1 MIVTFPPGGSSDAT
15 VRIVAPKLGER
26 LGQQVVVD
34 NRPGAGGNIGLAAL
48 AKADADGYTLA
59 VGAAGGLAANAA
71 LYPKMPFDAQK
82 DFVPISLLAHIPF
95 VLVVPPTSP
104 IKSVADL
111 IAQAKA
117 EPGKVSVGHG
127 GNGTAMHLS
136 VQLLKLMAGVDLTEV
151 AYKGSGPVALDVI
164 GGQVPAGMLDLP
176 SVLQQIKA
184 GKVRALAVTGSA
196 RLAQLP
202 DVPTL
207 AEAGIRGY
215 ESTGWFGV
223 VAPAATPPAVVAR
236 LRERDA
242 CRPHRP
248 RGHRRRARRRRRAEP
263 DDARPSS
270 AASSPARRSSGPT
283 SSSARGP
290 SSSDVVAGAEHAVTA
305 AANAFDAEVAIVGA
319 GPVGLTLAI
328 DLAAR
333 GRSVVMLETRARG
346 EPPNVKCNHVAA
358 RTMEQFRR
366 LGVAADVRGAGLP
379 ADYPNDVV
387 VPHHGHRQR
396 AVAHPHPR
404 ARDPLQRHRA
414 APTAGGRRPEPPHRI
429 NQIYLEPILFAHAE
443 AQARRDDHEPL
454 RGDRLRRRTSA
465 A

>member
-1 MIVTFPPGGSSDAT
+1 VKRSIHTLAVAIAVGAAGAGSPAQTAPPWPTKPIRMIVTFPPGGSADAT

-48 AKADADGYTLA
+48 AKSDADGYTLG

-95 VLVVPPTSP
+95 VLVVPPSSP

-111 IAQAKA
+111 IAQARA
-117 EPGKVSVGHG
+117 EPGKLAVGHG

-136 VQLLKLMAGVDLTEV
+136 VQLLKLMADVDLTEV

-184 GKVRALAVTGSA
+184 GKVRALAVTGST

-207 AEAGIRGY
+207 AEAGVKGY

-223 VAPAATPPAVVAR
+223 VAPAATPPTIVTRLQNEMRAV
-236 LRERDA
+236 L
-242 CRPHRP
+242 
-248 RGHRRRARRRRRAEP
+248 
-263 DDARPSS
+263 
-270 AASSPARRSSGPT
+270 
-283 SSSARGP
+283 
-290 SSSDVVAGAEHAVTA
+290 SDPEVIAGARA
-305 AANAFDAEVAIVGA
+305 AGVELSATTSAEF
-319 GPVGLTLAI
+319 
-328 DLAAR
+328 
-333 GRSVVMLETRARG
+333 GRFIASET
-346 EPPNVKCNHVAA
+346 VKW
-358 RTMEQFRR
+358 
-366 LGVAADVRGAGLP
+366 ADVIKRSGTKL
-379 ADYPNDVV
+379 D
-387 VPHHGHRQR
+387 
-396 AVAHPHPR
+396 
-404 ARDPLQRHRA
+404 
-414 APTAGGRRPEPPHRI
+414 
-429 NQIYLEPILFAHAE
+429 
-443 AQARRDDHEPL
+443 
-454 RGDRLRRRTSA
+454 
-465 A
+465 

>member
-1 MIVTFPPGGSSDAT
+1 VNRFVRAFAAAGVAASLAVAALAQTAPPAAWPSKPIRMIVTFPPGGSTDAT

-48 AKADADGYTLA
+48 AKSDPDGYTIG

-71 LYPKMPFDAQK
+71 LYPKMPFDVQK

-117 EPGKVSVGHG
+117 EPGKLAVGHG

-136 VQLLKLMAGVDLTEV
+136 VQLLKLMAQVDLTEI

-184 GKVRALAVTGSA
+184 GKVRALAVTGST
-196 RLAQLP
+196 RLPQLP

-207 AEAGIRGY
+207 AEAGVSGY

-223 VAPAATPPAVVAR
+223 VAPAATPPAIVAR
-236 LRERDA
+236 LQNEM
-242 CRPHRP
+242 
-248 RGHRRRARRRRRAEP
+248 RAVL
-263 DDARPSS
+263 S
-270 AASSPARRSSGPT
+270 
-283 SSSARGP
+283 
-290 SSSDVVAGAEHAVTA
+290 
-305 AANAFDAEVAIVGA
+305 DAEVIAGARAAGVELSPTTSAEFGRFIV
-319 GPVGLTLAI
+319 
-328 DLAAR
+328 
-333 GRSVVMLETRARG
+333 SET
-346 EPPNVKCNHVAA
+346 VKW
-358 RTMEQFRR
+358 
-366 LGVAADVRGAGLP
+366 ADVIKRSGTKL
-379 ADYPNDVV
+379 D
-387 VPHHGHRQR
+387 
-396 AVAHPHPR
+396 
-404 ARDPLQRHRA
+404 
-414 APTAGGRRPEPPHRI
+414 
-429 NQIYLEPILFAHAE
+429 
-443 AQARRDDHEPL
+443 
-454 RGDRLRRRTSA
+454 
-465 A
+465 

>member
-1 MIVTFPPGGSSDAT
+1 MKRSIRTFSAAIAVVAAAVASHAQTTAPAPWPSKPIRMIVTFPPGGSSDAT
-15 VRIVAPKLGER
+15 VRIVAPRLGER

-48 AKADADGYTLA
+48 AKSDPDGYTLA

-104 IKSVADL
+104 IRSVADL
-111 IAQAKA
+111 IAQARA

-136 VQLLKLMAGVDLTEV
+136 VQLLKLMAQVDLTEV

-184 GKVRALAVTGSA
+184 GKVRALAVTGST

-207 AEAGIRGY
+207 AEAGVKGY

-236 LRERDA
+236 LQSEL
-242 CRPHRP
+242 
-248 RGHRRRARRRRRAEP
+248 RAVLGDPE
-263 DDARPSS
+263 
-270 AASSPARRSSGPT
+270 
-283 SSSARGP
+283 
-290 SSSDVVAGAEHAVTA
+290 VIAGARA
-305 AANAFDAEVAIVGA
+305 AGVELSPTTSAEF
-319 GPVGLTLAI
+319 
-328 DLAAR
+328 
-333 GRSVVMLETRARG
+333 GRFIASET
-346 EPPNVKCNHVAA
+346 VKW
-358 RTMEQFRR
+358 
-366 LGVAADVRGAGLP
+366 ADVIKRSGTKL
-379 ADYPNDVV
+379 D
-387 VPHHGHRQR
+387 
-396 AVAHPHPR
+396 
-404 ARDPLQRHRA
+404 
-414 APTAGGRRPEPPHRI
+414 
-429 NQIYLEPILFAHAE
+429 
-443 AQARRDDHEPL
+443 
-454 RGDRLRRRTSA
+454 
-465 A
+465 

>member
-1 MIVTFPPGGSSDAT
+1 MNRFVRALAAAAALASIAIAALAQTAPPPAWPSKPVRVIVPFPPGGSTDAV

-48 AKADADGYTLA
+48 AKSDADGYTIG

-136 VQLLKLMAGVDLTEV
+136 VQLLKLMAKVDLTEI
-151 AYKGSGPVALDVI
+151 AYKGSGPVALDVM

-176 SVLQQIKA
+176 SVLQQVKA
-184 GKVRALAVTGSA
+184 GKVRALAVTGST

-207 AEAGIRGY
+207 AEAGVTGY

-223 VAPAATPPAVVAR
+223 VAPAATPPAIVAR
-236 LRERDA
+236 LQNEM
-242 CRPHRP
+242 
-248 RGHRRRARRRRRAEP
+248 RAVL
-263 DDARPSS
+263 
-270 AASSPARRSSGPT
+270 
-283 SSSARGP
+283 
-290 SSSDVVAGAEHAVTA
+290 SDPEVIAGARA
-305 AANAFDAEVAIVGA
+305 AGVELSPTTSAEF
-319 GPVGLTLAI
+319 
-328 DLAAR
+328 
-333 GRSVVMLETRARG
+333 GRFIASET
-346 EPPNVKCNHVAA
+346 VKW
-358 RTMEQFRR
+358 
-366 LGVAADVRGAGLP
+366 ADVIKRSGTKL
-379 ADYPNDVV
+379 D
-387 VPHHGHRQR
+387 
-396 AVAHPHPR
+396 
-404 ARDPLQRHRA
+404 
-414 APTAGGRRPEPPHRI
+414 
-429 NQIYLEPILFAHAE
+429 
-443 AQARRDDHEPL
+443 
-454 RGDRLRRRTSA
+454 
-465 A
+465 

>member
-1 MIVTFPPGGSSDAT
+1 MKRSIRIVAAAVAVAIAAVASHAQTTAPAPWPSKPIRMIVTFPPGGSSDAT

-48 AKADADGYTLA
+48 AKSDADGYTLA

-104 IKSVADL
+104 IRSVADL

-136 VQLLKLMAGVDLTEV
+136 VQLLKLMAQVDLTEI

-184 GKVRALAVTGSA
+184 GKVRALAVTGGA

-207 AEAGIRGY
+207 AESGIRGY
-215 ESTGWFGV
+215 ESTGWFGI

-236 LRERDA
+236 LESEV
-242 CRPHRP
+242 
-248 RGHRRRARRRRRAEP
+248 RAVLVDPE
-263 DDARPSS
+263 
-270 AASSPARRSSGPT
+270 
-283 SSSARGP
+283 
-290 SSSDVVAGAEHAVTA
+290 VIAGARA
-305 AANAFDAEVAIVGA
+305 AGVELSPMTSAEF
-319 GPVGLTLAI
+319 
-328 DLAAR
+328 
-333 GRSVVMLETRARG
+333 GRFIASETI
-346 EPPNVKCNHVAA
+346 KW
-358 RTMEQFRR
+358 
-366 LGVAADVRGAGLP
+366 ADVIKRSGTKL
-379 ADYPNDVV
+379 D
-387 VPHHGHRQR
+387 
-396 AVAHPHPR
+396 
-404 ARDPLQRHRA
+404 
-414 APTAGGRRPEPPHRI
+414 
-429 NQIYLEPILFAHAE
+429 
-443 AQARRDDHEPL
+443 
-454 RGDRLRRRTSA
+454 
-465 A
+465 

>member
-1 MIVTFPPGGSSDAT
+1 METPVKRSIRIVAAAVAVAIAAVASHAQTTAPAPWPSKPIRMIVTFPPGGSSDAT

-48 AKADADGYTLA
+48 AKSDADGYTLA

-104 IKSVADL
+104 IRSVADL

-136 VQLLKLMAGVDLTEV
+136 VQLLKLMAQVDLTEI

-184 GKVRALAVTGSA
+184 GKVRALAVTGGA

-207 AEAGIRGY
+207 AESGIRGY
-215 ESTGWFGV
+215 ESTGWFGI

-236 LRERDA
+236 LESEV
-242 CRPHRP
+242 
-248 RGHRRRARRRRRAEP
+248 RAVLVDPE
-263 DDARPSS
+263 
-270 AASSPARRSSGPT
+270 
-283 SSSARGP
+283 
-290 SSSDVVAGAEHAVTA
+290 VIAGARA
-305 AANAFDAEVAIVGA
+305 AGVELSPTTSAEF
-319 GPVGLTLAI
+319 
-328 DLAAR
+328 
-333 GRSVVMLETRARG
+333 GRFIASET
-346 EPPNVKCNHVAA
+346 VKW
-358 RTMEQFRR
+358 
-366 LGVAADVRGAGLP
+366 ADVIKRSGTKL
-379 ADYPNDVV
+379 D
-387 VPHHGHRQR
+387 
-396 AVAHPHPR
+396 
-404 ARDPLQRHRA
+404 
-414 APTAGGRRPEPPHRI
+414 
-429 NQIYLEPILFAHAE
+429 
-443 AQARRDDHEPL
+443 
-454 RGDRLRRRTSA
+454 
-465 A
+465 

>member
-1 MIVTFPPGGSSDAT
+1 MKRSIHTLAVAISIGAAGAGSPAQTAPPWPTKPIRMIVTFPPGGSSDAT

-48 AKADADGYTLA
+48 AKSDPDGYTLG

-95 VLVVPPTSP
+95 VLVVPPASP

-111 IAQAKA
+111 IAQARA
-117 EPGKVSVGHG
+117 EPGKLAVGHG

-136 VQLLKLMAGVDLTEV
+136 VQLLKLMANVDLTEV

-184 GKVRALAVTGSA
+184 GKVRALAVTGST

-207 AEAGIRGY
+207 AEAGVKGY

-223 VAPAATPPAVVAR
+223 VAPAATPPAIVNR
-236 LRERDA
+236 LQNEM
-242 CRPHRP
+242 
-248 RGHRRRARRRRRAEP
+248 RAVL
-263 DDARPSS
+263 
-270 AASSPARRSSGPT
+270 
-283 SSSARGP
+283 
-290 SSSDVVAGAEHAVTA
+290 SDPEVIAGARA
-305 AANAFDAEVAIVGA
+305 AGVELSATTSAEF
-319 GPVGLTLAI
+319 
-328 DLAAR
+328 
-333 GRSVVMLETRARG
+333 GRFIASET
-346 EPPNVKCNHVAA
+346 VKW
-358 RTMEQFRR
+358 
-366 LGVAADVRGAGLP
+366 ADVIKRSGTKL
-379 ADYPNDVV
+379 D
-387 VPHHGHRQR
+387 
-396 AVAHPHPR
+396 
-404 ARDPLQRHRA
+404 
-414 APTAGGRRPEPPHRI
+414 
-429 NQIYLEPILFAHAE
+429 
-443 AQARRDDHEPL
+443 
-454 RGDRLRRRTSA
+454 
-465 A
+465 

>member
-1 MIVTFPPGGSSDAT
+1 VNRFVRALAAAAALASIAIAALAQTAPPPAWPSKPVRVIVPFPPGGSTDAV

-48 AKADADGYTLA
+48 AKSDADGYTIG

-136 VQLLKLMAGVDLTEV
+136 VQLLKLMAKVDLTEI
-151 AYKGSGPVALDVI
+151 AYKGSGPVALDVM

-176 SVLQQIKA
+176 SVLQQVKA
-184 GKVRALAVTGSA
+184 SKVRALAVTGST

-207 AEAGIRGY
+207 AEAGVTGY

-223 VAPAATPPAVVAR
+223 VAPAATPPAIVAR
-236 LRERDA
+236 LQNEM
-242 CRPHRP
+242 
-248 RGHRRRARRRRRAEP
+248 RAVL
-263 DDARPSS
+263 
-270 AASSPARRSSGPT
+270 
-283 SSSARGP
+283 
-290 SSSDVVAGAEHAVTA
+290 SDPEVIAGARA
-305 AANAFDAEVAIVGA
+305 AGVELSPTTSAEF
-319 GPVGLTLAI
+319 
-328 DLAAR
+328 
-333 GRSVVMLETRARG
+333 GRFIASET
-346 EPPNVKCNHVAA
+346 VKW
-358 RTMEQFRR
+358 
-366 LGVAADVRGAGLP
+366 ADVIKRSGTKL
-379 ADYPNDVV
+379 D
-387 VPHHGHRQR
+387 
-396 AVAHPHPR
+396 
-404 ARDPLQRHRA
+404 
-414 APTAGGRRPEPPHRI
+414 
-429 NQIYLEPILFAHAE
+429 
-443 AQARRDDHEPL
+443 
-454 RGDRLRRRTSA
+454 
-465 A
+465 